1 MSYLFD
7 SSSIFEAIVRNR
19 VEVLAGS
26 YTVELARFE
35 LGNVLWK
42 RRKLTD
48 FVSAEEYKRLT
59 SLVKRTLNLMEVLSI
74 ECSEAEV
81 AELADKL
88 NITFYDASYVFLANS
103 KNLSLVTEDKKLKS
117 RVNGYIETLS
127 LNDLSS
133 R

>member
-7 SSSIFEAIVRNR
+7 ASSIFEAIVRNK
-19 VEVLAGS
+19 VEVLAGN

-42 RRKLTD
+42 RRD
-48 FVSAEEYKRLT
+48 CVNAEKYKSLA

-74 ECSEAEV
+74 DCNEAEV
-81 AELADKL
+81 AELADRL
-88 NITFYDASYVFLANS
+88 NITFYDASYVFLAKS

-117 RVNGYIETLS
+117 RVKGHIEILS
-127 LNDLSS
+127 LNNLSF

>member
-7 SSSIFEAIVRNR
+7 ASSIFEAIVRNK
-19 VEVLAGS
+19 VEVLAGN

-42 RRKLTD
+42 RRD
-48 FVSAEEYKRLT
+48 CVNAEEYKRLA

-74 ECSEAEV
+74 DCNEAEV
-81 AELADKL
+81 AELADRL
-88 NITFYDASYVFLANS
+88 NITFYDASYVFLAKS

-117 RVNGYIETLS
+117 RVKDHIEILS
-127 LNDLSS
+127 LNDLSF